1 MLWFDGLEET
11 HFCLFNRVFWTV
23 EKNNQCLGTVHG
35 FSMLLMSFCV
45 LDNDILHGRKII
57 FGDVKL
63 TQSEQQIKFNGMPF
77 VVLECKNMDFY
88 TW

>member
-1 MLWFDGLEET
+1 
-11 HFCLFNRVFWTV
+11 
-23 EKNNQCLGTVHG
+23 
-35 FSMLLMSFCV
+35 MLLMSFCV

-77 VVLECKNMDFY
+77 VVLECKNMDLY